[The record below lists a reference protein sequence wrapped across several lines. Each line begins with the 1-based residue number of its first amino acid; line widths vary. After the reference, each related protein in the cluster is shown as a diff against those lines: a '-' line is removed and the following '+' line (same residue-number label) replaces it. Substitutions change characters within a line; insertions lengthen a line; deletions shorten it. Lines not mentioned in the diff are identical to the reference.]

1 MSFYSIILGDS
12 QMKKKSQKAKQ
23 ERIEDSEL
31 TEQSHINWFPG
42 HMNKAIRQVKEK
54 MKLVDLVLEVRD
66 ARVALTSG
74 NKSLHE
80 IIGQKKHLIVLNKTN
95 LADPENIKLWKAWF
109 KSKNINHVFI
119 NCLDKKSLK
128 QALNEAKETM
138 KEKWASFTKKGIR
151 TPPLRMMIVGVPN
164 TGKSTIINR
173 LTRRNATQ
181 TGDRPGVTRGQEWIV
196 LGKDM
201 ELLDTPGIMPPHID
215 SEEKGLWL
223 CAINSIKDE
232 IVGVEKVADYLVDFL
247 LKNYPKMIAQKY
259 EIDTTDLDSTGMIL
273 KVGDRLNLKKAKNE
287 IDIGKTCGHILND
300 FRKGKLGRCSF
311 EIPPEN

>member
-1 MSFYSIILGDS
+1 
-12 QMKKKSQKAKQ
+12 MKTKTPKAKQ
-23 ERIEDSEL
+23 ERIDD
-31 TEQSHINWFPG
+31 TEYTAQSHINWFPG
-42 HMNKAIRQVKEK
+42 HMNKAIRQVKQK
-54 MKLVDLVLEVRD
+54 LKLVDLVLEVRD

-95 LADPENIKLWKAWF
+95 LADPENVKQWKEWF
-109 KSKNINHVFI
+109 KENKINHVFI

-128 QALNEAKETM
+128 KALNEAKETM
-138 KEKWASFTKKGIR
+138 KEKWASFTKKGMR
-151 TPPLRMMIVGVPN
+151 TPPLRMMIIGVPN

-173 LTRRNATQ
+173 LTRRNAAQ

-215 SEEKGLWL
+215 TEEKGLWL

-232 IVGVEKVADYLVDFL
+232 IVGVEKVAHYLVNFMLERYSKL
-247 LKNYPKMIAQKY
+247 LEEKY
-259 EIDTTDLDSTGMIL
+259 GVETNGLDSIGAIL
-273 KVGDRLNLKKAKNE
+273 KIGERLNLKKAKNE
-287 IDIGKTCGHILND
+287 IDITKTSVQILND
-300 FRKGKLGRCSF
+300 FRKGKLGRVSF
-311 EIPPEN
+311 EEPPQKIAD

>member
-1 MSFYSIILGDS
+1 
-12 QMKKKSQKAKQ
+12 MKKKSQKAKQ
-23 ERIEDSEL
+23 ERIETSEI
-31 TEQSHINWFPG
+31 TEQNYINWFPG
-42 HMNKAIRQVKEK
+42 HMNRAIRQVKEK
-54 MKLVDLVLEVRD
+54 IKLVDLVLEVRD

-95 LADPENIKLWKAWF
+95 LADPENVNLWKAWF
-109 KSKNINHVFI
+109 KENNIQHVFI
-119 NCLDKKSLK
+119 NCLEKKSLK
-128 QALNEAKETM
+128 KALNGAKEAM
-138 KEKWASFTKKGIR
+138 KEKWASFAKKGIR
-151 TPPLRMMIVGVPN
+151 TPPLRMMIIGVPN

-201 ELLDTPGIMPPHID
+201 ELLDTPGIMPPHIE

-232 IVGVEKVADYLVDFL
+232 IVGVEKVANYLVTFL
-247 LKNYPKMIAQKY
+247 LKHYPIVLNQKY
-259 EIDTTDLDSTGMIL
+259 TIDTEEMDSTAVIHAIGE
-273 KVGDRLNLKKAKNE
+273 RLNYKRAGSE
-287 IDIGKTCGHILND
+287 IDIGKTCGQILND

-311 EIPPEN
+311 EFPPEK